1 MGLRLRIMSGRAR
14 CKCTI
19 GSATIRAIFQGGMA
33 MKRCGL
39 LIAMMLTIS
48 GCGPSDQEKQISKV
62 ETRLKEHLKDPDSAK
77 IVVTEIFPMF
87 DGEVACGTVNSK
99 NSFGGYT
106 GEMSFILPMSETGT
120 MWNPSIADSELL
132 SSLLPDSCAFIKA
145 YAQRPGM
152 VGVPAGLE
160 QLRAFSKEYLPFA
173 EKSANEALQRQRR
186 E

>member
-1 MGLRLRIMSGRAR
+1 
-14 CKCTI
+14 
-19 GSATIRAIFQGGMA
+19 MA
-33 MKRCGL
+33 MKSCGL
-39 LIAMMLTIS
+39 VIAIMLTVT
-48 GCGPSDQEKQISKV
+48 GCGPSDQEKKIAKV
-62 ETRLKEHLKDPDSAK
+62 EVRLKEHLKDPDSAN
-77 IVVTEIFPMF
+77 IVVTDIFPMF
-87 DGEVACGTVNSK
+87 DGEVACGTVNAK

-132 SSLLPDSCAFIKA
+132 SSMLPDDCAFIKA

-173 EKSANEALQRQRR
+173 EKSASEALQRQRR